1 MKTYTLILILFLIAS
16 VCSAHDAWVSG
27 STDRQ
32 HLSGADLKNYLHGHK
47 EINQRRAVR
56 TVLLGL

>member
-1 MKTYTLILILFLIAS
+1 MKTYALILMLSLIAS
-16 VCSAHDAWVSG
+16 VCGAHDDWVSG

-47 EINQRRAVR
+47 EIVNGTA
-56 TVLLGL
+56 